1 MLQVSIYQN
10 TGENADSVTLNTT
23 SKIELDL
30 KASRAN
36 VSKAVGTI
44 CSEVF
49 RTMDLYKA
57 CGSTFVKCN
66 APTHIRMTI
75 AGMTID
81 TGATLHREAAAGL
94 RVGHT
99 PKAKR
104 RFAQRLF
111 HMVNFMLHTVE
122 VSTVDEVTAALDA
135 QIAAA
140 LKA

>member
-1 MLQVSIYQN
+1 MLQVTIYQN
-10 TGENADSVTLNTT
+10 SGDNADSVSLNTT
-23 SKIELDL
+23 SKIDLDL
-30 KASRAN
+30 KANRAN

-44 CSEVF
+44 CTEVF

-57 CGSTFVKCN
+57 CGSSFVKCN

-81 TGATLHREAAAGL
+81 TGATLHREASAGL

-135 QIAAA
+135 EITAA
-140 LKA
+140 LNA